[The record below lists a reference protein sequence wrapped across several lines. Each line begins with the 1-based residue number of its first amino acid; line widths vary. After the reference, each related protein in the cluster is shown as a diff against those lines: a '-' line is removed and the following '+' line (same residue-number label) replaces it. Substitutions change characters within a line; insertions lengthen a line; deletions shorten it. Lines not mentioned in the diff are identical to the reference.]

1 MIKILTVIG
10 ARPQIIKAS
19 ALDRAI
25 KNSYSKEIQE
35 VILHTGQHY
44 DDTMSD
50 VFFRE
55 MGISQPD
62 YNLNVG
68 SGTHGK
74 QTASMIEGI
83 EKIAM
88 LEKPD
93 AIVVYGDTN
102 STLAAAIAATKL
114 RIPLLHIEAGLRSF
128 NKTMPEEIN
137 RIVCDHCSTLLFT
150 PTLAGYNNLLREGFS
165 QDNESPFT
173 INKPGIFHCGDV
185 MYDNTLYFSGVAE
198 ATADIIDKLELKDK
212 AFLLVTIHRDS
223 NTDIPERLNGI
234 LEAINEI
241 SLQEQIPVVFPMHP
255 RTSASLDKLKIP
267 ALKHIQENKSFR
279 ITGPAS
285 FLEMILLEKRCSM
298 ILTDSGGVQKEA
310 FFLHKPCIVL
320 RPETEWIELVE
331 FGNSILADANAER
344 IKKAYY
350 HFKEKKS
357 TNYPLLY
364 GEGYAADFICKEI
377 IRNFS

>member
-25 KNSYSKEIQE
+25 KKNHSKDLQE

-55 MGISQPD
+55 MDIPQPD

-83 EKIAM
+83 EKVALI
-88 LEKPD
+88 EKPA
-93 AIVVYGDTN
+93 AIIVYGDTN
-102 STLAAAIAATKL
+102 STLATAITASKL
-114 RIPLLHIEAGLRSF
+114 KIPLVHIEAGLRSF
-128 NKTMPEEIN
+128 NKSMPEEIN

-150 PTLAGYNNLLREGFS
+150 PTLSGYTNLIREGFNPG
-165 QDNESPFT
+165 NEYPFL

-185 MYDNTLYFSGVAE
+185 MYDNTLYFSDVAD
-198 ATADIIDKLELKDK
+198 TKSGILNKLGLKNK
-212 AFLLVTIHRDS
+212 EFLLLTIHRDS
-223 NTDIPERLNGI
+223 NTDVPERLNAI
-234 LEAINEI
+234 LNTINDI
-241 SLQEQIPVVFPMHP
+241 SLKEQVAVVFPMHP
-255 RTSASLDKLKIP
+255 RTASSLDKVKHSSI
-267 ALKHIQENKSFR
+267 KHIKENALFK
-279 ITGPAS
+279 ITTPAS
-285 FLEMILLEKRCSM
+285 FLEMLLLEKRCSM
-298 ILTDSGGVQKEA
+298 VLTDSGGVQKEA
-310 FFLHKPCIVL
+310 FFLHKPCVVL
-320 RPETEWIELVE
+320 RAETEWTELVE
-331 FGNSILADANAER
+331 CGNSILADANGDH
-344 IKKAYY
+344 IKEAYR
-350 HFKEKKS
+350 HFTGKKKI
-357 TNYPLLY
+357 TYPALY
-364 GEGYAADFICKEI
+364 GDGNAAGFICMEL

>member
-35 VILHTGQHY
+35 VLLHTGQHY
-44 DDTMSD
+44 DDAMSD

-68 SGTHGK
+68 SGAHGK

-83 EKIAM
+83 EKIAI

-114 RIPLLHIEAGLRSF
+114 KIPLLHIEAGLRSF
-128 NKTMPEEIN
+128 NKNMPEEIN
-137 RIVCDHCSTLLFT
+137 RIVCDHCSTMLFT
-150 PTLAGYNNLLREGFS
+150 PTSAGYNNLLREGFS

-173 INKPGIFHCGDV
+173 INKPGTFHCGDV

-198 ATADIIDKLELKDK
+198 ATSDIIDKLELKNK
-212 AFLLVTIHRDS
+212 EFLLATIHRDS
-223 NTDIPERLNGI
+223 NTDVPERLNDI
-234 LEAINEI
+234 LEAINKI
-241 SLQEQIPVVFPMHP
+241 SILEQMPIVLPMHP
-255 RTSASLDKLKIP
+255 RTSTSLETNKLP
-267 ALKHIQENKSFR
+267 VLKHIKGNALFK
-279 ITGPAS
+279 IINPAS

-310 FFLHKPCIVL
+310 FFLHKQCIVL
-320 RPETEWIELVE
+320 RPETEWVELVE
-331 FGNSILADANAER
+331 CGNSILADANADR

-350 HFKEKKS
+350 HFKEKKNAS
-357 TNYPLLY
+357 YPLLY
-364 GEGYAADFICKEI
+364 GEGNAADFICKEI
-377 IRNFS
+377 IHNFS

>member
-1 MIKILTVIG
+1 MMKILTVIG

-25 KNSYSKEIQE
+25 KNNYSKEIQE

-74 QTASMIEGI
+74 QTAAMIDGI
-83 EKIAM
+83 EKVAIV
-88 LEKPD
+88 EKP
-93 AIVVYGDTN
+93 AALVVYGDTN
-102 STLAAAIAATKL
+102 STLAAAITASKL
-114 RIPLLHIEAGLRSF
+114 KIPVIHIEAGLRSF

-150 PTLAGYNNLLREGFS
+150 PTLAGYNNLIREGFNP
-165 QDNESPFT
+165 DNESPFT

-198 ATADIIDKLELKDK
+198 ATSDILDKLNLKNK
-212 AFLLVTIHRDS
+212 EFLLVTIHRDS
-223 NTDIPERLNGI
+223 NTDVPERLNAI
-234 LEAINEI
+234 LQAINEI
-241 SLQEQIPVVFPMHP
+241 SLSEKMPVIFPMHP
-255 RTSASLDKLKIP
+255 RTSASLDRLKIP
-267 ALKHIQENKSFR
+267 AVKYIKENPLFK
-279 ITGPAS
+279 ITTPVS

-320 RPETEWIELVE
+320 RPETEWIELAE
-331 FGNSILADANAER
+331 CGNSILADAGAER
-344 IKKAYY
+344 IKKAYF
-350 HFKEKKS
+350 HFKEKKKIS
-357 TNYPLLY
+357 YPLLY
-364 GEGYAADFICKEI
+364 GEGNAAAFICTEI

>member
-1 MIKILTVIG
+1 MKIVTVIG

-19 ALDRAI
+19 ALDRVI
-25 KNSYSKEIQE
+25 KSSYSSKIQQ

-55 MGISQPD
+55 MGITQPD
-62 YNLNVG
+62 YNLLVG

-83 EKIAM
+83 EGIADI
-88 LEKPD
+88 EKPA

-114 RIPLLHIEAGLRSF
+114 KIPLVHIEAGLRSF

-150 PTLAGYNNLLREGFS
+150 PTLAGYNNLIREGFNPN
-165 QDNESPFT
+165 NESPFT
-173 INKPGIFHCGDV
+173 INKPGILHCGDV
-185 MYDNTLYFSGVAE
+185 MYDNTLYFSEAAE
-198 ATADIIDKLELKDK
+198 ANSGIINKLDLRNKE
-212 AFLLVTIHRDS
+212 FLLVTIHRDS
-223 NTDIPERLNGI
+223 NTDAPERLNVI

-241 SLQEQIPVVFPMHP
+241 SIREQITVVFPMHP
-255 RTSASLDKLKIP
+255 RTSASLEKLNSAVLKQIKKN
-267 ALKHIQENKSFR
+267 ALFKMIA
-279 ITGPAS
+279 PVS

-298 ILTDSGGVQKEA
+298 VLTDSGGVQKEA

-320 RPETEWIELVE
+320 RPETEWFELVE
-331 FGNSILADANAER
+331 CGNSILVDANGER
-344 IKKAYY
+344 IKNAYN
-350 HFKEKKS
+350 HFKGGNEKI
-357 TNYPLLY
+357 NYPSFY
-364 GEGYAADFICKEI
+364 GNGNAADFICKEI
-377 IRNFS
+377 IRNFT